1 MMPLLLVFP
10 ILVVSP
16 TRLQAQDV
24 SAKVERYQLDNGL
37 RVLLRPVKGGRDAC
51 LVILYNIGGDHDP
64 KGRSGLAHLVEH
76 LYCTAAAGD
85 VPARTFEQILKRY
98 PRGQNFQTGDR
109 YTICATVFDKGEVER
124 ELKEAAARM
133 GDLKM
138 TADDLQRELPR
149 INDELRNMFGGIPV
163 LAASN
168 LAREKARPT
177 PLGGRRGG
185 LFEQI
190 RATPLEEAQKHWRDY
205 YRPGNAI
212 LVLAGAF
219 DAEDA
224 RKTIQTAFGKLQPAK
239 KSPSA
244 AIPDKAHGGKAVELT
259 VKPAFAK
266 AEPAFC
272 AVYRAPPPDSELYAP
287 FLVAV
292 GLLQQQRGKL
302 IPDPKSYPI
311 YFAAL
316 DDPEVISIK
325 LPVGQGDTAAGLFEK
340 VQKFVQILGE
350 PGDVLDAGRQQV
362 SLSYAWQLALQDLP
376 DDFLAQDAYGLAF
389 GLGRRE
395 QLGID
400 PGRLRKALAAVTG
413 KDVNRVLSEVFAND
427 KGAAVLVRPQQ
438 R

>member
-1 MMPLLLVFP
+1 MTPRLFVLPLLLAFYFTAP
-10 ILVVSP
+10 QDAL
-16 TRLQAQDV
+16 AQ
-24 SAKVERYQLDNGL
+24 VERYQLDNGL

-51 LVILYNIGGDHDP
+51 LVVLYNIGGDHDP

-109 YTICATVFDKGEVER
+109 YTLCATVFDKGEVER
-124 ELKEAAARM
+124 ELNEAAARM
-133 GDLKM
+133 GDLKI

-149 INDELRNMFGGIPV
+149 IDDELRNMFGAIPA

-168 LAREKARPT
+168 LARERARPT

-190 RATPLEEAQKHWRDY
+190 RATPLEEAQKRWRDY
-205 YRPGNAI
+205 YRPDNAI

-219 DAEDA
+219 DAQGA
-224 RKTIQTAFGKLQPAK
+224 RKTIQAAFGKLQAAK
-239 KSPSA
+239 KMPA
-244 AIPDKAHGGKAVELT
+244 AAEPGKTDGGNAVEHT

-272 AVYRAPPPDSELYAP
+272 TVYRAPAPDSELYAP
-287 FLVAV
+287 FLVAL

-302 IPDPKSYPI
+302 VADPKSYPI

-316 DDPEVISIK
+316 DDPAVISFK
-325 LPVGQGDTAAGLFEK
+325 LPVGKDDTAAGLPEK
-340 VQKFVQILGE
+340 VQKFLQILAE
-350 PGDVLDAGRQQV
+350 PDSVDAGRQQA
-362 SLSYAWQLALQDLP
+362 SMIYAWQLALQDLP
-376 DDFLAQDAYGLAF
+376 ENLLAQDAYGLAF

-400 PGRLRKALAAVTG
+400 PTGLRQAMAAVAA
-413 KDVNRVLSEVFAND
+413 KDVSRVLREVFVND
-427 KGAAVLVRPQQ
+427 KGAAVLVRLQQ